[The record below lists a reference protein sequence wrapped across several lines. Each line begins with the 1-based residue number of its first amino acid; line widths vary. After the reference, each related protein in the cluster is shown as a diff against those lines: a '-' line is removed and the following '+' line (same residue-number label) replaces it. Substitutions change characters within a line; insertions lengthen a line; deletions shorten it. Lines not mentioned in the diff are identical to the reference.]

1 MDNTKEMSK
10 IAFNQQALTY
20 DKDIKGQH
28 ARTLYPYILNMLKGR
43 HFSSILD
50 LGCGTGEL
58 LYQIQQIYHSKD
70 LTGIDISDKMIDMA
84 NKKKINNA
92 HFVIGDTEDLP
103 FKNNTFDI
111 VICNDS
117 FHHYPAPEK
126 VLDETYRVLKDSGI
140 IIIGDCWQPLF
151 ARQLMNMYMKH
162 SKEGDVKIY
171 SKKEMIHLLLR
182 KFHNVNWERIGITSC
197 ISFAT
202 K

>member
-1 MDNTKEMSK
+1 MIQK
-10 IAFNQQALTY
+10 I
-20 DKDIKGQH
+20 
-28 ARTLYPYILNMLKGR
+28 YPLRI
-43 HFSSILD
+43 
-50 LGCGTGEL
+50 
-58 LYQIQQIYHSKD
+58 
-70 LTGIDISDKMIDMA
+70 
-84 NKKKINNA
+84 
-92 HFVIGDTEDLP
+92 
-103 FKNNTFDI
+103 NTFDI

-126 VLDETYRVLKDSGI
+126 VLDEAYRVLKDSGI

-197 ISFAT
+197 MSFAT

>member
-1 MDNTKEMSK
+1 
-10 IAFNQQALTY
+10 
-20 DKDIKGQH
+20 
-28 ARTLYPYILNMLKGR
+28 
-43 HFSSILD
+43 
-50 LGCGTGEL
+50 
-58 LYQIQQIYHSKD
+58 
-70 LTGIDISDKMIDMA
+70 MIDMA

-126 VLDETYRVLKDSGI
+126 VLDEAYRVLKDSGI

>member
-1 MDNTKEMSK
+1 MHTINIKLLFNHIQDN
-10 IAFNQQALTY
+10 IN
-20 DKDIKGQH
+20 
-28 ARTLYPYILNMLKGR
+28 
-43 HFSSILD
+43 
-50 LGCGTGEL
+50 
-58 LYQIQQIYHSKD
+58 
-70 LTGIDISDKMIDMA
+70 
-84 NKKKINNA
+84 NKNA

-126 VLDETYRVLKDSGI
+126 VLDEAYRVLKDSGI

>member
-92 HFVIGDTEDLP
+92 HFVIGDIEDLP

-111 VICNDS
+111 AICNDS

-126 VLDETYRVLKDSGI
+126 VLDEAYRVLKDSGI

>member
-1 MDNTKEMSK
+1 
-10 IAFNQQALTY
+10 
-20 DKDIKGQH
+20 
-28 ARTLYPYILNMLKGR
+28 MLFR
-43 HFSSILD
+43 S
-50 LGCGTGEL
+50 E
-58 LYQIQQIYHSKD
+58 
-70 LTGIDISDKMIDMA
+70 A
-84 NKKKINNA
+84 
-92 HFVIGDTEDLP
+92 
-103 FKNNTFDI
+103 
-111 VICNDS
+111 
-117 FHHYPAPEK
+117 
-126 VLDETYRVLKDSGI
+126 YRVLKDSGI